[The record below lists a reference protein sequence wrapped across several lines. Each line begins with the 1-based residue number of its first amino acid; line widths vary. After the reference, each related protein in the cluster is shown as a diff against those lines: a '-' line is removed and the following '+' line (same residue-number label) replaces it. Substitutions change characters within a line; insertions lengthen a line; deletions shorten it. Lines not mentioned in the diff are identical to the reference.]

1 MLPLLVDDVVEEEG
15 EYVSI
20 GGMWVVVVVVVAAV
34 AVVVVEVFSLL
45 LLLSVT
51 PVGGCCDMTR
61 ARFELDN
68 EGDKLKSSSSAGRFF
83 WPKNCV
89 ILPDM
94 LLMWRDGNGNRGKV
108 TFSNGRL

>member
-1 MLPLLVDDVVEEEG
+1 MLSLLVDDVVEEEG

-20 GGMWVVVVVVVAAV
+20 GGIWLVVVVVVV
-34 AVVVVEVFSLL
+34 VVSLL
-45 LLLSVT
+45 PLLSIV
-51 PVGGCCDMTR
+51 PVGGYCDMIR

-68 EGDKLKSSSSAGRFF
+68 EGDKLKSSSAGRFF

-94 LLMWRDGNGNRGKV
+94 ENKAVPGV
-108 TFSNGRL
+108 

>member
-1 MLPLLVDDVVEEEG
+1 LLSLLVDDVVEEEG

-20 GGMWVVVVVVVAAV
+20 GGIWLVVVVVVVVA
-34 AVVVVEVFSLL
+34 VVVSLL
-45 LLLSVT
+45 PLLSIV
-51 PVGGCCDMTR
+51 PVGGYCDMIR

-68 EGDKLKSSSSAGRFF
+68 EGDKLKSSSAGRFF

-94 LLMWRDGNGNRGKV
+94 ENKAVPGV
-108 TFSNGRL
+108 

>member
-1 MLPLLVDDVVEEEG
+1 MLSLLVDDVVEEEG

-20 GGMWVVVVVVVAAV
+20 GGIWLVVVVVVVVLLVVVV
-34 AVVVVEVFSLL
+34 AVVVSLL
-45 LLLSVT
+45 PLLSIV
-51 PVGGCCDMTR
+51 PVGEYCDMIR

-68 EGDKLKSSSSAGRFF
+68 EGDKLKSSSAGRFF

-94 LLMWRDGNGNRGKV
+94 ENKAVPGVYDVEKLLTSCSFW
-108 TFSNGRL
+108 

>member
-1 MLPLLVDDVVEEEG
+1 LLSLLVDDVVEEEG

-20 GGMWVVVVVVVAAV
+20 GGIWLVVVVVVVV
-34 AVVVVEVFSLL
+34 VVLVVVLLVVVVSLL
-45 LLLSVT
+45 PLLSIV
-51 PVGGCCDMTR
+51 PVGGYCDMIR

-68 EGDKLKSSSSAGRFF
+68 EGDKLKSSSAGRFF

-94 LLMWRDGNGNRGKV
+94 KNKAGKIKEMLTSFAV
-108 TFSNGRL
+108 

>member
-1 MLPLLVDDVVEEEG
+1 LLSLLVDDVVEEEG

-20 GGMWVVVVVVVAAV
+20 GGIWLVVVVVVVV
-34 AVVVVEVFSLL
+34 VVLVVVLAVVVSLL
-45 LLLSVT
+45 PLLSIV
-51 PVGGCCDMTR
+51 PVGGYCDMIR

-68 EGDKLKSSSSAGRFF
+68 EGDKLKSSSAGRFF

-94 LLMWRDGNGNRGKV
+94 KNKAGKIKEMLTSFAV
-108 TFSNGRL
+108 CQKS